1 MAVHKLLLH
10 PSACLSIG
18 SGQGSTRVIS
28 PILQRRKLRLR
39 EDGSHKQPRRD
50 RPLEWRA
57 SLHEGEHCIWKPRT
71 TRHQVLTDLMDLAL
85 VRAHRFRNMFIAGLN
100 RAENM
105 PRKATLGVD
114 KALPG
119 DQV

>member
-1 MAVHKLLLH
+1 MRLRK
-10 PSACLSIG
+10 
-18 SGQGSTRVIS
+18 IS
-28 PILQRRKLRLR
+28 SRNGPGHHRFMGTAPILQRRKLRLR

-57 SLHEGEHCIWKPRT
+57 SLHEGVHCIWKPRT
-71 TRHQVLTDLMDLAL
+71 TRHQVLMDLMDLAL